1 MTTDNAGAAADYE
14 VRTVLFDEW
23 TDFDTLVHR
32 TAITSGDF
40 DYVLS
45 PLCPDCGTP
54 LRLSYEDTE
63 TGESV
68 LEALICDDCALV
80 WRTAA
85 EGPGSAVD

>member
-1 MTTDNAGAAADYE
+1 MTTNNGGAADYE
-14 VRTVLFDEW
+14 IRAVPFDEW

-45 PLCPDCGTP
+45 PLCPDCGT
-54 LRLSYEDTE
+54 LLMLSYADTE

-68 LEALICDDCALV
+68 LEALTCDDCALI

-85 EGPGSAVD
+85 ESPGSATD